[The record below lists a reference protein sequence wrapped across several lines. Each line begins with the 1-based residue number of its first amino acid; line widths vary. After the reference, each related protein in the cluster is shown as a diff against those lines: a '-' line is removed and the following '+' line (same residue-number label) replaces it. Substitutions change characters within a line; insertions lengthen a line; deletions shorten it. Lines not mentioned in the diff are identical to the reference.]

1 MIKNLCNLSNEKTQH
16 FFILNYRDVGEGMWA
31 EVAER
36 HLNKWNRGRLLLKI
50 IKNIVKRVMLFWG
63 HSLITIK

>member
-16 FFILNYRDVGEGMWA
+16 SFILNYRDVGEGMWG

-36 HLNKWNRGRLLLKI
+36 HLNKWNQGKLFLNI